1 MNPTKLVRDVELI
14 FYLQFYTCVGT
25 VLQEDI
31 VVVLGVR
38 ELFQIAPL
46 GDAGFWRCDLQG
58 TW

>member
-1 MNPTKLVRDVELI
+1 MNPTKLLRDVELI
-14 FYLQFYTCVGT
+14 FYRQFYICKGN

-31 VVVLGVR
+31 VVVLRVQ